1 MSATTIATDVVV
13 SPVEVALIVGPIG
26 VPAAGAATVWSA
38 LGVSLAPLLVPGP
51 PALECPASECEGRLE
66 CSLCMEPVCSLHEDT
81 DPQGYLDPHECVGGW
96 GLVHRDCHQ
105 TSGCALPECW
115 L

>member
-1 MSATTIATDVVV
+1 VSVTTIATDVVV

-26 VPAAGAATVWSA
+26 ALAAGSVFIDSN
-38 LGVSLAPLLVPGP
+38 G
-51 PALECPASECEGRLE
+51 PALECSASECAGRLE

-96 GLVHRDCHQ
+96 GLVHRDCHA